1 MSLLPDDATFH
12 ERVQDLFTT
21 YRGRG
26 VSLSS
31 DDVDLVQQ
39 WAEAEVPFEV
49 VARGIR
55 TAAERAVFDAA
66 EGQGQLRFL
75 RACRKT
81 VDAELA
87 KYLKR
92 AAGKTEARAAT
103 EALHLERHKKLL
115 RVVKRLA
122 VERPALRALTL
133 RVPDDFAQADRQEHL
148 VLAALARTL
157 PFVERVTLLREARR
171 LSGGLLATA
180 GARRDALRLHRGA
193 LVRHRLDVPSFW

>member
-26 VSLSS
+26 VSLSG
-31 DDVDLVQQ
+31 DDIDLVDE
-39 WAEAEVPFEV
+39 WARAEVPFEV

-55 TAAERAVFDAA
+55 AAAERAIFDAP

-92 AAGKTEARAAT
+92 AAGKTEAAQAVESLH
-103 EALHLERHKKLL
+103 EARHQKLEAVVKKLA
-115 RVVKRLA
+115 R
-122 VERPALRALTL
+122 ERPALAHLSL
-133 RVPDDFAQADRQEHL
+133 PLPKDFDEADRLEHL
-148 VLAALARTL
+148 VLAAVVRTL
-157 PFVERVTLLREARR
+157 PFDER
-171 LSGGLLATA
+171 LSLLKEAKRLRHGSSAAT
-180 GARRDALRLHRGA
+180 RRDSLRFHRGA
-193 LVRHRLDVPSFW
+193 LLRHRLALPAFW